1 MKKLLIILLLTTS
14 FFQAQNKSLF
24 WEISGNDLTKNSY
37 EIAKVVN
44 LKNLSKN
51 DSISFQ
57 EKEVIEKNGR
67 EISFYFTHSKQRTPE
82 FESDKNKLY
91 RVAFI
96 NENKR

>member
-14 FFQAQNKSLF
+14 FIQAQNKSLF

-67 EISFYFTHSKQRTPE
+67 EISFYFYTLKT
-82 FESDKNKLY
+82 KN
-91 RVAFI
+91 AGI
-96 NENKR
+96 

>member
-1 MKKLLIILLLTTS
+1 MAKTLILFPLKKLLIILLLTTS
-14 FFQAQNKSLF
+14 FIQAQNKSLF

-57 EKEVIEKNGR
+57 QKEVIEKNGR
-67 EISFYFTHSKQRTPE
+67 ENLLLFLHTQ
-82 FESDKNKLY
+82 NKEHP
-91 RVAFI
+91 
-96 NENKR
+96 N